1 MAVRKRFNAAER
13 ALIAEAMR
21 SDGAVQWLH
30 VNRWKPAIITD
41 GEIKTDDA
49 GYEYL
54 VIRNEGKTTATLSR
68 GAVVHVSPGH
78 IRVA

>member
-13 ALIAEAMR
+13 ALIDEAMR
-21 SDGAVQWLH
+21 SDRAIQWLH
-30 VNRWKPAIITD
+30 VNRWKPAIIID
-41 GEIKTDDA
+41 PEIKTGDG

-54 VIRNEGKTTATLSR
+54 IIRNEGATTATLSR
-68 GAVVHVSPGH
+68 GATIHASPGH